1 MDNDEKLYI
10 FNKLINKYPIY
21 ILKKKLLN
29 YILGLEYLCI
39 IQKFFKNYFF
49 FISYYNILKMLF

>member
-21 ILKKKLLN
+21 ILKKEIIKL
-29 YILGLEYLCI
+29 YIGDGVSLHNTKI
-39 IQKFFKNYFF
+39 F
-49 FISYYNILKMLF
+49 